1 MLIKTIK
8 RNFSNF
14 IKAQSNI
21 KNINSLIKYMHKNF
35 ENFSTEDYI
44 SAMNK
49 FQELET
55 NEINPKIKLYDFLD
69 YVIQDPKNLKDT
81 LYLKTMMRIMIG
93 NGLHDRCY
101 WDFIKE
107 NLIQHNLIYSNK
119 SDYLYYLKSFSI
131 VEYGDSNIW
140 NIFEEFFLEQH
151 FTFELE
157 EIKQIA
163 LCFANI
169 QKGTDQF
176 WEKLFDVLDF
186 EESKSI
192 DFVLNFSIS
201 IGNYLNTIKNKNY
214 SRKALFVDLM
224 NVSINYINAFIKDY
238 EYDTRQVIYSSFKN
252 FHDDFYENRLQNY
265 YNIKADS
272 FEFLIEELE
281 KLFLNHLRKHVKSL
295 TEEDIEGIA
304 KILAYFAKEE
314 NNVKLF
320 DFGKYEQEEEPEI
333 IKKFKYG
340 RDAEAK
346 ELDEKAQAET
356 SKRKEEEERIFRK
369 SNEDQYREMAIEA
382 FKNNIDKFSK
392 ASHVIGFLKFFK
404 KENFEAEK
412 IKEIIDNYL
421 VWEKIIDEIHLFAIE
436 ELLSLASLVKH
447 YKVEYPRLWIFIQT
461 FIRKYFEI
469 AASQPENAKVNLKI
483 LEKCIAIF
491 DEEQFRLN
499 EYVLLQFI
507 YFLRN
512 TKDKLIVV
520 DSYRISS
527 GNKNNIV
534 NDFSIKI

>member
-35 ENFSTEDYI
+35 ESFSTEDYI

-49 FQELET
+49 FQELEL

-69 YVIQDPKNLKDT
+69 YILHNPKNLKDT
-81 LYLKTMMRIMIG
+81 LYLKTMIRVMIG
-93 NGLHDRCY
+93 NGLHDKCY
-101 WDFIKE
+101 WDMIKE
-107 NLIQHNLIYSNK
+107 NMVKYNLIYSNK

-131 VEYGDSNIW
+131 VEYRDSTIW
-140 NIFEEFFLEQH
+140 NIFEEYFLEQH

-176 WEKLFDVLDF
+176 WEKLFDILDF

-201 IGNYLNTIKNKNY
+201 IGSYLNTLKNKNY

-238 EYDTRQVIYSSFKN
+238 EYDTRQVIYSSFN
-252 FHDDFYENRLQNY
+252 NYHDDFYENRLQNY

-281 KLFLNHLRKHVKSL
+281 KLFLNHLQKNVKSL
-295 TEEDIEGIA
+295 TDEDIDGIA

-320 DFGKYEQEEEPEI
+320 DFGKYEQEEETEI

-340 RDAEAK
+340 KDMEAK
-346 ELDEKAQAET
+346 NLNEKAEEEA
-356 SKRKEEEERIFRK
+356 KRKKEEELVNRK
-369 SNEDQYREMAIEA
+369 INEDRYRELTIEA

-392 ASHVIGFLKFFK
+392 ASHVINFLKFFK
-404 KENFEAEK
+404 KENFGVEK
-412 IKEIIDNYL
+412 IKEIIENEL
-421 VWEKIIDEIHLFAIE
+421 VWEKVIDEIHLFSID
-436 ELLSLASLVKH
+436 ELINLTSLVKH
-447 YKVEYPRLWIFIQT
+447 YNVEYSRLWIFIQT

-469 AASQPENAKVNLKI
+469 SRPENSKNDLEL
-483 LEKCIAIF
+483 LEKFIVIF

-512 TKDKLIVV
+512 TKDKLIVI
-520 DSYRISS
+520 DSYRNTSDAS
-527 GNKNNIV
+527 TKNEFSLNI
-534 NDFSIKI
+534 